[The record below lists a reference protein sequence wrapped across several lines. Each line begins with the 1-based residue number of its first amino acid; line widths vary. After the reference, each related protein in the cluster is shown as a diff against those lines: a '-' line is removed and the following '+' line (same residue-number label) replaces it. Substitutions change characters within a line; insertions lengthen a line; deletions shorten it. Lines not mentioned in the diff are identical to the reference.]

1 MVKVKI
7 IGATGYGGIGLIE
20 LLQKHPETEITS
32 LIATENTGKA
42 ISELYPHLAGY
53 CDLPIL
59 AANENTEP
67 TDITFL
73 STPDKVGMQY
83 AQAELAKGAKVIDFS
98 GDFRFNT
105 AEAYADY
112 AARIGLSTDH
122 AAEELLPQSV
132 YGLPE
137 LHRSRISENTA
148 LVGNPGCFAVSC
160 ILGLA
165 PAVQAGL
172 VENNSIICD
181 CKTGV
186 SGAGKKLNASFHFS
200 SRHENMNAYRLSG
213 HQHVCEIE
221 RELHL
226 LQPKAA
232 ETKITF
238 TAQAIP
244 LCRGIMSCLYAD
256 GNKELQEDE
265 ILAQYQAFY
274 AESPFVRVL
283 ASDAQAGTAFVR
295 GTNHCNLVVSVDKRC
310 NRLRVVSYIDNLMK
324 GQSGSAVQNM
334 NLLCDFPETTGLT
347 GCGMYP

>member
-1 MVKVKI
+1 MIKVKI
-7 IGATGYGGIGLIE
+7 IGATGYGGLGLIE
-20 LLQKHPETEITS
+20 ILQKHPDVEITS

-42 ISELYPHLAGY
+42 VSELYPHLAGY
-53 CDLPIL
+53 CDLPVSSVEDDTP
-59 AANENTEP
+59 AS
-67 TDITFL
+67 DVTFL

-83 AQAELAKGAKVIDFS
+83 AQAELNAGSKIIDFS

-105 AEAYADY
+105 VEAYADY
-112 AARIGLSTDH
+112 AARIGISTEH
-122 AAEELLPQSV
+122 TASKLLAHTV

-137 LHRSRISENTA
+137 LHRAKITTGTA

-165 PAVQAGL
+165 PAMQNNLIQA
-172 VENNSIICD
+172 NSIICD

-221 RELHL
+221 RELYCM
-226 LQPKAA
+226 QPNGDEVA
-232 ETKITF
+232 ITF
-238 TAQAIP
+238 TAQAVP
-244 LCRGIMSCLYAD
+244 LCRGIMSCLY
-256 GNKELQEDE
+256 GTGIKTLNEVEIREQYKE
-265 ILAQYQAFY
+265 FY
-274 AESPFVRVL
+274 KDSPFVRVL
-283 ASDAQAGTAFVR
+283 TAEAQAGTAFVR
-295 GTNHCNLVVSVDKRC
+295 GTNYCNLVVSVDKRC
-310 NRLRVVSYIDNLMK
+310 NRLRVVAYIDNLMK

-334 NLLCDFPETTGLT
+334 NLMCGLPETTGLT